1 MTGHSTAWPRV
12 ERPGKGGGGGRIG
25 DVDREG
31 GPDYGPG
38 PLERSRD
45 GKPLQ
50 QLARGGRGPPV
61 DAPLLR
67 VGVQACPESLI
78 HEREKW
84 EGGEDR
90 EGGGGACFCVVLRMQ
105 GLEEGSL

>member
-1 MTGHSTAWPRV
+1 MASSGEAG
-12 ERPGKGGGGGRIG
+12 EGGGERIG

-90 EGGGGACFCVVLRMQ
+90 EGGGGSAFVWCFACR
-105 GLEEGSL
+105 GWEEGSL